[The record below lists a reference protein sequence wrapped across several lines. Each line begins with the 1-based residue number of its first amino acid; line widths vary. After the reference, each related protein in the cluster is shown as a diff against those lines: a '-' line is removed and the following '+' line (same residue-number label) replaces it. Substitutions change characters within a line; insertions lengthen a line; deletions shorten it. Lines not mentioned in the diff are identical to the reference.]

1 MMARRAVEIGPT
13 GRRLAGNIRTLREA
27 HRLNQP
33 QLAERMRNAGRFMHA
48 SGISKIEQLDRR
60 VDVDD
65 LIGLAIAL
73 GVTPDRL
80 LLTGRITPDIA
91 DQAIELTSAVQMPV
105 LDAWQWAVGD
115 TPLFGSDVDVSDF
128 RRENRPHERPDH
140 RVDMAELRKHPE
152 LVRQA
157 AALVRAARA
166 EGVGLALL
174 RDFVE
179 LATLTAVNGQD
190 TAQQEPAR
198 PPAARAVQP
207 IVAAIVTSELGV
219 LVGSRVDRKPPWTF
233 IAGENEPDESPA
245 DTIIRE
251 VKEETGLEIE
261 ADEIIGERD
270 HPATGRHMIYMAGHP
285 VRGTRVITGDEA
297 ELDDVRWVDFHEALG
312 LMPDMFEPVRTYL
325 ENALAGDE

>member
-1 MMARRAVEIGPT
+1 
-13 GRRLAGNIRTLREA
+13 
-27 HRLNQP
+27 
-33 QLAERMRNAGRFMHA
+33 MHA

-65 LIGLAIAL
+65 LVGLAIAL

-80 LLTGRITPDIA
+80 LLTGRITPDVA

-115 TPLFGSDVDVSDF
+115 TPLSGSDVDVNDF

-179 LATLTAVNGQD
+179 LATLTAINGHES
-190 TAQQEPAR
+190 TEQEPAR
-198 PPAARAVQP
+198 PPTAQAAQP

-219 LVGSRVDRKPPWTF
+219 LVGKRVDGKPPWTF
-233 IAGENEPDESPA
+233 VAGEQDTVKDELPQ
-245 DTIIRE
+245 DTAIRE

-261 ADEIIGERD
+261 AGDIIGDRV
-270 HPATGRHMIYMAGHP
+270 HPQTGRTMIYIAGHP
-285 VRGTRVITGDEA
+285 VRGTEVFVGDEA
-297 ELDDVRWVDFHEALG
+297 ELAEVKWISLDEAYDL
-312 LMPDMFEPVRTYL
+312 LPDMFGPVRTHL
-325 ENALAGDE
+325 ENTLSAWGEDR